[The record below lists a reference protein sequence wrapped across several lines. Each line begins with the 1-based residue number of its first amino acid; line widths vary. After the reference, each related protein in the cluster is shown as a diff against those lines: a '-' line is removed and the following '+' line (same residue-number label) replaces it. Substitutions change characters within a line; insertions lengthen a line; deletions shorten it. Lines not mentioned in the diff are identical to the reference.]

1 MKPIRILQVVE
12 MINENS
18 GVSSVVMNY
27 YRHMDHS
34 HFIFDFMT
42 HTPVTDEIRKQ
53 LEETGSV
60 IYEMPALTGR
70 NIPRYKKKLDDF
82 FLKHQEYEM
91 IHGHLP
97 NAAAFY
103 LSAAKKHGI
112 QTRILH
118 SHNSKGADSL
128 VKRVRNYVLNGIG
141 VSKANVYFACSDL
154 ASDYLFR
161 RKKASEIK
169 IIHNAIDID
178 YFFYREEVRKR
189 LREKYKIENKL
200 VIGHMGRFVKQ
211 KNHRFILEIA
221 KQLKEIR
228 NDFVFLLVGDG
239 PLRFEMEEAVKGAG
253 MQEYFIFTGSVLN
266 PQDYYQMMD
275 VFILPSIYEGLPVVG
290 VEAQACG
297 LPCLFSDAI
306 TDEVMLTEQ
315 AEKLELR
322 DAALWAGKLAETS
335 KIRYKENAD
344 VIKKSGFDIKTEAK
358 RLEEIYLELIGK

>member
-12 MINENS
+12 MLNENS

-27 YRHMDHS
+27 YKHMNHDR
-34 HFIFDFMT
+34 FIFDFIT

-70 NIPRYKKKLDDF
+70 NIPIYKKKLDDF
-82 FLKHQEYEM
+82 FVEHQEYQ
-91 IHGHLP
+91 IVHGHLP

-112 QTRILH
+112 RIRILH

-128 VKRVRNYVLNGIG
+128 VKRARNYFLNRIG
-141 VSKANVYFACSDL
+141 VFKANVYFSCSDL
-154 ASDYLFR
+154 ASDYLFHT
-161 RKKASEIK
+161 KKENKVK
-169 IIHNAIDID
+169 IIHNAIEMERFSYCEEI
-178 YFFYREEVRKR
+178 RER
-189 LREKYKIENKL
+189 LRENGRIENKL

-221 KQLKEIR
+221 KRLKEIR
-228 NDFVFLLVGDG
+228 NDFLFLLVGDG
-239 PLRFEMEEAVKGAG
+239 MLRVEMEEAVEKAG
-253 MQEYFIFTGSVLN
+253 MQDYFIFTGSVLN

-297 LPCLFSDAI
+297 LPCLFSDAV
-306 TDEVMLTEQ
+306 TDEVILTEQ
-315 AEKLELR
+315 AEKLEIR
-322 DAALWAGKLAETS
+322 DAALWARKIAETS
-335 KIRYKENAD
+335 KIRYKDNAD
-344 VIKKSGFDIKTEAK
+344 AVKKSGFDIKTEAK